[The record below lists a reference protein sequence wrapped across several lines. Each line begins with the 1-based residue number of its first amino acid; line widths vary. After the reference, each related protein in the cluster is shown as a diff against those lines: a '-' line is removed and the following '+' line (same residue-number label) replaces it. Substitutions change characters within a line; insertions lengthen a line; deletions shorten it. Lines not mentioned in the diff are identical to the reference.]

1 MSIFNSDT
9 NDMYG
14 EKPSPRDN
22 PDDAYADGK
31 SDGEEDVC
39 GVYEGGGCDGMNG
52 GECKSC
58 GCSGSC
64 NCKGNMM
71 GGTCGSMPG
80 NYGGYV
86 SGGSMMSTVRML
98 LTNDWMKALVIVFL
112 VLLLFSLYHYGK
124 NSMYMRK
131 YRGAT
136 LRRRFPHFSSSL
148 P

>member
-1 MSIFNSDT
+1 MSVFNSDT

-14 EKPSPRDN
+14 EHNHPHDN
-22 PDDAYADGK
+22 QLRADDD
-31 SDGEEDVC
+31 E
-39 GVYEGGGCDGMNG
+39 YEGGMCGVRDGGSCGYGGMNG
-52 GECKSC
+52 GTCERC
-58 GCSGSC
+58 GCTGDC
-64 NCKGNMM
+64 DCAKGGFN

-98 LTNDWMKALVIVFL
+98 WSNDWMKALIIVFL

-131 YRGAT
+131 YRGAS